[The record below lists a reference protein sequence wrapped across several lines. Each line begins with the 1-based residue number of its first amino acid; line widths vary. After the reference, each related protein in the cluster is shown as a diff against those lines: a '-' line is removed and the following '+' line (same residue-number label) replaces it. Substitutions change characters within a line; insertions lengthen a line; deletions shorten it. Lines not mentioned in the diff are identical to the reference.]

1 MREEL
6 SAASSVTQRTS
17 VEAAE
22 LQLRKLRDEMAA
34 LRLAHE
40 SELGTVRAQ
49 HAQELASQ
57 KRLAAMELES
67 AEKAAQHGAQLA
79 ELAEQVQS
87 AVGVVGRMQKQVDS
101 ERSQTWDQLQA
112 YQQQRGAALLQQ
124 EARLQ
129 EAAQES
135 SANPNPNPN
144 PNPNSNPHPNPD
156 QESSAER
163 AKLATLGST
172 LQASV
177 AELRSGQG
185 EEKQRLADEHER
197 LNRLQQQLERER
209 AGMLAE
215 LAEERRR
222 LDDLRENRLHELQK
236 QVRVSYP

>member
-22 LQLRKLRDEMAA
+22 LLLRKLRDEMAA

-40 SELGTVRAQ
+40 AELGTVRAQ

-57 KRLAAMELES
+57 KRLAALELES

-135 SANPNPNPN
+135 SA
-144 PNPNSNPHPNPD
+144 
-156 QESSAER
+156 ER

-222 LDDLRENRLHELQK
+222 LEDLRENRLHELQK
-236 QVRVSYP
+236 QVRVRVSYP

>member
-1 MREEL
+1 M
-6 SAASSVTQRTS
+6 
-17 VEAAE
+17 
-22 LQLRKLRDEMAA
+22 
-34 LRLAHE
+34 
-40 SELGTVRAQ
+40 
-49 HAQELASQ
+49 
-57 KRLAAMELES
+57 
-67 AEKAAQHGAQLA
+67 
-79 ELAEQVQS
+79 QS

-144 PNPNSNPHPNPD
+144 PNPHPNPNPNPD

-209 AGMLAE
+209 AGMLGE